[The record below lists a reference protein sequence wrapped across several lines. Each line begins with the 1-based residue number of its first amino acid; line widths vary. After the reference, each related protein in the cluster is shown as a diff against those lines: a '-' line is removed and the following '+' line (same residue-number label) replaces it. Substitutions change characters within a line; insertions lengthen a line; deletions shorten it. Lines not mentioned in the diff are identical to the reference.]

1 MFEHSTWIKPY
12 VAGFYASK
20 YEGRNITRDEA
31 MKRLDEL
38 LAYELRTSANVE
50 LSGQPPGK

>member
-1 MFEHSTWIKPY
+1 MRTARKSGDLHSNWLKPY

-31 MKRLDEL
+31 MNRLKEL
-38 LAYELRTSANVE
+38 LAYECRISA
-50 LSGQPPGK
+50 